1 MKEEKSATTFVLRCF
16 VARLFP
22 SLNSPNSSFQKR
34 KLPFACSTFS
44 RVRDAM
50 VKLYTFHMFNK
61 KVCLSLFSSRFEFLS
76 KQTSFLTLSDADI
89 SSLSFP
95 NNTFQGEIVYYHEW
109 SRPYPRNV
117 NVHEETKTLFGL
129 FFTMNQFAMKMDPMK
144 YVLLCNL
151 FRSSL
156 MLSLSPTFVFPKQNA
171 EERSATTTS
180 APSARTTTSST
191 FTKRKLDYDYCSL
204 PNPGARIYTNTCV

>member
-1 MKEEKSATTFVLRCF
+1 MKEEKSARTFVLRCF
-16 VARLFP
+16 VARHFP

-89 SSLSFP
+89 SSLFP
-95 NNTFQGEIVYYHEW
+95 QQHFPGRN
-109 SRPYPRNV
+109 RLLPRV
-117 NVHEETKTLFGL
+117 V
-129 FFTMNQFAMKMDPMK
+129 
-144 YVLLCNL
+144 
-151 FRSSL
+151 
-156 MLSLSPTFVFPKQNA
+156 
-171 EERSATTTS
+171 ATV
-180 APSARTTTSST
+180 PS
-191 FTKRKLDYDYCSL
+191 KRKRPRRDENVVRTLLYDESVRDENG
-204 PNPGARIYTNTCV
+204 PDKVRFVM